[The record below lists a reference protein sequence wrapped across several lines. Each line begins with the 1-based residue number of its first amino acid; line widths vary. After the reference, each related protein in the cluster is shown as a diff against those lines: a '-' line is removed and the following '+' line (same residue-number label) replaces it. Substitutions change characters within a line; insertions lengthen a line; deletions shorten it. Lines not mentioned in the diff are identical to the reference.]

1 MHRLSNLLCGGEQF
15 GCSRETPGKRALNK
29 HEPKPA
35 VQTPECP
42 VHLGLFG
49 REGLP
54 GEFLQLAEDSEEGV
68 LAYSSFVLP
77 AYEGL
82 YFNDLGGFGA
92 SSGPAGDG
100 IMQDVATTV
109 GTTYTLEF
117 GLSSENGVGAND
129 TTLTVCLDISCV
141 DFTQEVDGSG
151 PFAKAFTTQTINF
164 IATDTL
170 TTISFVESI
179 NLGIGNND
187 PIIDNV
193 IFDIAPVPIPAAAWL
208 FGSALLGLVGL
219 KRKKA

>member
-1 MHRLSNLLCGGEQF
+1 MEFNMKKLTNICLVVGAAISMTLSGPAFATLIVNGGFEA
-15 GCSRETPGKRALNK
+15 STDDTTTP
-29 HEPKPA
+29 
-35 VQTPECP
+35 
-42 VHLGLFG
+42 
-49 REGLP
+49 P
-54 GEFLQLAEDSEEGV
+54 GWTNIGHEEGV

-82 YFNDLGGFGA
+82 YFYDLGGFGA

-100 IMQDVATTV
+100 IMQGVATTV

-141 DFTQEVDGSG
+141 DFTQEIDGSG

-187 PIIDNV
+187 PMIDNV
-193 IFDIAPVPIPAAAWL
+193 IFDMAPVPIPAAAWL
-208 FGSALLGLVGL
+208 FGSAILGLGVV
-219 KRKKA
+219 KRNRI